1 MFAPVVYSEVFD
13 SIEISLGPAT
23 VRYFTFII
31 TSFFSIL
38 YCEGW
43 IFQKIKYGNKSK
55 QLDYFMEKKYRLC
68 IMYPLLALC
77 MLMIIFNR
85 GWLKESVD
93 YRVYEYVNS
102 GQADD
107 FKSQIASQMEIL
119 LDDSIK
125 EAYLVPINPEQGPLM
140 HMPVTPD
147 ENSFTNQVVRDFYRK
162 DKVVM
167 IE

>member
-1 MFAPVVYSEVFD
+1 
-13 SIEISLGPAT
+13 
-23 VRYFTFII
+23 
-31 TSFFSIL
+31 
-38 YCEGW
+38 
-43 IFQKIKYGNKSK
+43 
-55 QLDYFMEKKYRLC
+55 
-68 IMYPLLALC
+68 MYPLLALC